1 MSARKGKTL
10 ASEVLRKK
18 LLAGAEAVPEG
29 GPGIDRAWRVAFAR
43 ATRDMMKLPVDF
55 VGLKQ
60 ARMSL
65 AEILDLP
72 GERSLIFML
81 EGPEDGL
88 GLLILSPELLTAM
101 IEVMTMGRVAQAPG
115 DPRKPTRTDAAMLVP
130 LADLALRNLEEALA
144 EEADLVWTSGF
155 HYGSFIEE
163 ARALGLLLEDITY
176 RSVSARISVAGG
188 ARVGE
193 MQLVLP
199 AEGRGRKPRVL
210 AKGVSAQVAGP
221 AFSAALSA
229 RVEAAD
235 CQLQAVVGKL
245 SLSLAQTMRLEVDMI
260 LPLPKAS
267 LDRVSIQGL
276 DGREVGLGKLGQHR
290 GMRAIRLI
298 DAGEQAPAVTP
309 MDASTAR
316 SVAQSDTA
324 QDWGDAQGFAAVS
337 GGFDGAA
344 HTAAPPDFPVADLPA
359 LPDGGEDFPAMDFN
373 FDALSATGTD

>member
-1 MSARKGKTL
+1 L

-101 IEVMTMGRVAQAPG
+101 IEVLTMGRVAHQPG
-115 DPRKPTRTDAAMLVP
+115 EPRKPTRTDAAMLAP

-163 ARALGLLLEDITY
+163 ARALGLLLEDIAY
-176 RSVSARISVAGG
+176 RAVTARLSVAGG

-199 AEGRGRKPRVL
+199 AEGRGRKPKVL
-210 AKGVSAQVAGP
+210 ARGATSQVAGP
-221 AFSAALSA
+221 AFTAALTA

-235 CQLQAVVGKL
+235 CQLQAVLGKL
-245 SLSLAQTMRLEVDMI
+245 SLSLAQTTQLEVDMI
-260 LPLPKAS
+260 LPLPSAS
-267 LDRVSIQGL
+267 LNQVSILGL
-276 DGREVGLGKLGQHR
+276 NGREVGVGKLGQHR
-290 GMRAIRLI
+290 GMRAVRLI
-298 DAGEQAPAVTP
+298 DAGQLAPAP
-309 MDASTAR
+309 KNPLAS
-316 SVAQSDTA
+316 SSSPVAQDTA
-324 QDWGDAQGFAAVS
+324 QEWGGAQGLGAFTGGS
-337 GGFDGAA
+337 GGATQDHGQPSFPRADG
-344 HTAAPPDFPVADLPA
+344 PA
-359 LPDGGEDFPAMDFN
+359 TSEGGGDFPAMDFN
-373 FDALSATGTD
+373 FDPLPATGTD